1 MQATARSPR
10 TDARGFMAAV
20 SGYVSSSEGAG
31 GTKVRIAVVWS
42 TPQPLCTKEV
52 TGT

>member
-1 MQATARSPR
+1 MQALARSPR

-31 GTKVRIAVVWS
+31 GTKVRYAPHLSRRVS
-42 TPQPLCTKEV
+42 QS
-52 TGT
+52 